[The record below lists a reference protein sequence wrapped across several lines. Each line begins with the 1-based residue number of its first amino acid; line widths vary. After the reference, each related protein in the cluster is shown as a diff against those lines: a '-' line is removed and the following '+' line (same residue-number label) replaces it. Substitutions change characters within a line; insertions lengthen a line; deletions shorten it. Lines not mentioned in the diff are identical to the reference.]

1 MRHQKIK
8 SKLNRTTG
16 HRKALMRNLASSL
29 IRDERIQTTVA
40 KAKNLRPFIE
50 RLITLGKKGDLASRR
65 LAFSRL
71 GKKEAVHKL
80 FEEVAPRF
88 NDRPGGYTRI
98 IKGNFRPGDSAPM
111 AFIELVEMKER
122 DMVKKKKQKRR
133 PLLPHA

>member
-1 MRHQKIK
+1 
-8 SKLNRTTG
+8 
-16 HRKALMRNLASSL
+16 MRNLASSL

-65 LAFSRL
+65 LAFNRL

-88 NDRPGGYTRI
+88 SDRPGGYTRI

-111 AFIELVEMKER
+111 AFIELVEMKEKE
-122 DMVKKKKQKRR
+122 MVKKKKQRRR
-133 PLLPHA
+133 PLLPNA